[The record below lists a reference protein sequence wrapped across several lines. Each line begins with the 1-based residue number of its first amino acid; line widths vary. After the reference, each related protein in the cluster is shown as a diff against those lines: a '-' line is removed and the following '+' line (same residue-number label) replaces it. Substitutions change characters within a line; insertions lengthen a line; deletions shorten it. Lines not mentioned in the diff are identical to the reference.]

1 MILNGQIL
9 LGKFCLF
16 FLLWF
21 VVDVCCYSGPLPY
34 IYSILSVLH
43 FYSVFNSIILCD
55 VCDDVYMCG
64 FLMSA
69 YQAGI
74 NEPQNA
80 SKNGQGGR
88 MNEHGLVVG
97 HDVRQCY
104 DRWPISAAKQYRSP
118 IWFALLA
125 VLFRMSLAVSRL
137 SFVHN
142 NMFLFFFCASYS

>member
-1 MILNGQIL
+1 MSAATLAH
-9 LGKFCLF
+9 CR
-16 FLLWF
+16 
-21 VVDVCCYSGPLPY
+21 
-34 IYSILSVLH
+34 IYILSCLSCTSIRSFDVAFL
-43 FYSVFNSIILCD
+43 YVFNSIILCD

-118 IWFALLA
+118 I
-125 VLFRMSLAVSRL
+125 
-137 SFVHN
+137 
-142 NMFLFFFCASYS
+142 